1 MLGASV
7 ASRVVAASR
16 RLPETVRALSWVSL
30 ANDAGSEL
38 AYPVLPL
45 FLTVT
50 LGAPVAIVGV
60 VEGVAEGVTVALRGV
75 AGRLSDRRLR
85 RKPWIVLGY
94 TLTALARPVVAAAP
108 AWGWVLGAR
117 IGDRVGK
124 AARTAPRD
132 ALIRDASPPE
142 LVGESFGYHRA
153 LDTAGA
159 VVGPTVAVVLLAAGL
174 SLRGVLWIAVVPG
187 VFALLLLRRVRE
199 APAREERRVAS
210 PPLAPAFWA
219 AVMTWTLFCLGN
231 SSDVF
236 LLLRAR
242 DLGLGVTLVVLAYAL
257 YNLVY
262 SVLAWPLGA
271 LSDRVPRGLVLGGGL
286 VVFALVYGAFALSP
300 PAWAVW
306 PLLAVYGAY
315 VAATDGVAR
324 AWISDRMG
332 HSLAGTAYGVF
343 SAVTGGALLVASVT
357 AGLLWS
363 HVGHAA
369 PFVLGAAGALLAL
382 VALVVNR

>member
-1 MLGASV
+1 MELAARIV
-7 ASRVVAASR
+7 RASR
-16 RLPETVRALSWVSL
+16 RLPETVRSLSWVSF

-50 LGAPVAIVGV
+50 LGAPVAVVGLI
-60 VEGVAEGVTVALRGV
+60 EGIAEGVTVALRGV
-75 AGRLSDRRLR
+75 AGRLSDRRAR

-94 TLTALARPVVAAAP
+94 ALTAVARPVVAAAP

-117 IGDRVGK
+117 LGDRLGK

-132 ALIRDASPPE
+132 ALIRDSSPPQ

-159 VVGPTVAVVLLAAGL
+159 VVGPLVAVGLLASGL
-174 SLRGVLWIAVVPG
+174 SLRGVLWVAVIPG
-187 VFALLLLRRVRE
+187 AFALLLLARVRE
-199 APAREERRVAS
+199 MPRHANVPSNTRSRLPR
-210 PPLAPAFWA
+210 AFWV
-219 AVMTWTLFCLGN
+219 AVTIWMVFSIGN

-242 DLGLGVTLVVLAYAL
+242 DLGLGSTLVVLAYAL

-262 SVLAWPLGA
+262 STLAWPLGA
-271 LSDRVPRGLVLGGGL
+271 LSDRFPRRAVLASGLA
-286 VVFALVYGAFALSP
+286 VFAGVYIGFAVGP
-300 PAWAVW
+300 PSWAVW
-306 PLLAVYGAY
+306 PLFAVYGIY
-315 VAATDGVAR
+315 VAATEGVAR

-332 HSLAGTAYGVF
+332 GSLAGTAYGVF
-343 SAVTGGALLVASVT
+343 SATTGAALLGASVT

-363 HVGHAA
+363 HVSHAA
-369 PFVLGAAGALLAL
+369 PFALGAASAAAALGLLA
-382 VALVVNR
+382 VVRD